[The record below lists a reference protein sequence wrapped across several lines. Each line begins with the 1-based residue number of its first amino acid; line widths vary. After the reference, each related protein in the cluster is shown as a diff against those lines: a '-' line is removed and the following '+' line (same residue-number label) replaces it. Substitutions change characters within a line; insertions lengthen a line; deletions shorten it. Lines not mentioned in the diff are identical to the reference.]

1 MAEDASR
8 IAAAGG
14 SFLVWLVH
22 AHDERARAFYHRI
35 GSKEW
40 PAGLA
45 CICEGAVFDALA
57 DDARPLT

>member
-1 MAEDASR
+1 MAEDAWW
-8 IAAAGG
+8 IAGAFGR
-14 SFLVWLVH
+14 FLVRLVH
-22 AHDERARAFYHRI
+22 AHDERAQAFYHRI

-45 CICEGAVFDALA
+45 CICEGAAFDALA